1 MENSAEYDALLRSVF
16 DSCDTSGNGLINSTE
31 FEELC
36 SQLSLE
42 NESSVLARF
51 LFDSTSLIGY
61 EKFKEGLLLLLEGS
75 LSGNDVK
82 HAKSDSLEFSDD
94 GYLDNEDLNDNN
106 LKNISEKIR
115 SEDSD
120 SDVGF
125 GDVVE
130 EKSWIVIDLKESE
143 NSRKSEKRKYG
154 RRSRPDLELL
164 GDNAM
169 DSSSN
174 QNSVTHVTSCVE
186 YYADGDGSD
195 WITPDIGPSPD
206 TPTCDSQLDAED
218 ALGAIW
224 LEVIGSLELNI
235 NVGELQKLYH
245 ALNLTSSCGDV
256 QQLFDVL
263 DDDNDGLISFSDFA
277 RQMAVFMTS
286 QSEDNSIIESTPQRR
301 RSYSNKSR
309 QPVDLSTPDYR
320 STPLVTSQNNSH
332 VTPTS
337 FNNNNTSGFMSS
349 QSPEGSPDSSNGS
362 MTSQDSTMEQNYV
375 GIPPYR
381 RRQRG
386 SQNGTRHSKRRNNKI
401 VSLPHYHPISRRR
414 LEDSPLYFLTGG
426 NGRYVEID
434 KLKKIWFDDGIEESE
449 EILEN
454 LGVNKDDSFS
464 VEVLGEALET
474 ELSEHLVHRAI
485 CCLYKGGIRHYRSIQ
500 EQGSTDSSRSRSV
513 VDNLNIQ
520 LQDQEERIE
529 RMEEE
534 TRRKMEDVKEQYKTE
549 LNELQ
554 TRLSKAHDQIEQQN
568 EDESKKLRCEVD
580 RLKVLE
586 QTLREEIATLEAEN
600 NRLVSVN
607 HQVESRLHAA
617 ESKEYQMRQDFDIA
631 YRGMALCNKSNDEQ
645 RHHMEVL
652 LDQFK
657 QTSKKLQDEN
667 DELMNHL
674 KVVQRRWRLDGELT
688 MSRRASREDATSSP
702 TSPRTS
708 SPTSS
713 SYSFGFAKCRLSLG
727 GDEEQSRE
735 SRKPPNDC
743 DVSLDF
749 TNSDISEVLG
759 ISPLGKPPN
768 NFVNVTKCPL

>member
-1 MENSAEYDALLRSVF
+1 MENNAEYDALLRSVF

-36 SQLSLE
+36 TQLSLE

-106 LKNISEKIR
+106 LKNISEKIG

-130 EKSWIVIDLKESE
+130 EKSWIVIDLKETE

-164 GDNAM
+164 GDNA
-169 DSSSN
+169 
-174 QNSVTHVTSCVE
+174 TVE
-186 YYADGDGSD
+186 QDKYRLAYNIPYFLILFLTVAVKSRDD
-195 WITPDIGPSPD
+195 TPH
-206 TPTCDSQLDAED
+206 PTCDSQLDAED

-256 QQLFDVL
+256 QQLFEVL
-263 DDDNDGLISFSDFA
+263 DDDKDGLISFSDFA

-309 QPVDLSTPDYR
+309 QSVDLSTPDYR

-349 QSPEGSPDSSNGS
+349 QSPEGSPDSNNGS
-362 MTSQDSTMEQNYV
+362 MTSPDSTMEQNYV

-485 CCLYKGGIRHYRSIQ
+485 CSLYKGGIRHYRSIQ

-534 TRRKMEDVKEQYKTE
+534 TRRKMEDMKEQYKIE

-554 TRLSKAHDQIEQQN
+554 TRLSQAHEQIDQQN
-568 EDESKKLRCEVD
+568 EDESKKLRCQVE

-600 NRLVSVN
+600 NRLISVN

-688 MSRRASREDATSSP
+688 ISRRPSREDATSSP

-727 GDEEQSRE
+727 GDEEQSRGAW
-735 SRKPPNDC
+735 KPPTDC
-743 DVSLDF
+743 DVSIDF